1 MTFPVITVL
10 SRVCVRVHVRVF
22 ISDSTYLFYQV
33 VTATMNCVEKFDPIL
48 KSISQLDQQ
57 SVMKMASSSTKRWQE
72 GKPLSALDGVPVVI
86 KEQLNVE
93 PYVTCNG
100 CTFVSPAGEGIGEST
115 ISLRLKEAGAIV
127 LGVTSMQEMGFGT
140 LGSNPNRGM
149 SHNPYNTD
157 HYAGGSSTGSAIAVA
172 AGFCP
177 ISIGCDGGGSIRIPS
192 ALCGIVGLKPTFAR
206 VSSYGGI
213 PTAFTVTHVGP
224 MCSTVADT
232 AILYSVIA
240 GRDEKCPVGLQQPTP
255 SLSSVSN
262 LLLDGITI
270 GVYNEWFEDA
280 ETSIVLACKNALKS
294 LESLGATIVQI
305 KIPEL
310 EEVRVGHFISIASE
324 LCASMAVDFDEHFSD
339 YNPETVGA
347 AAGGYATTGTQYFTA
362 LKQRTRSI
370 DILKNIFQKVDC
382 IVTPATG
389 MVAPKIP
396 ADAVKCGQSDLTTTG
411 TLMKFSALANFTGI
425 PGVVVPVGYDE
436 DDLPIGLQ
444 VMGRWW
450 EEHVILRVAHA
461 VESVVE
467 YKPPKIYCNPL
478 ENI

>member
-1 MTFPVITVL
+1 M
-10 SRVCVRVHVRVF
+10 
-22 ISDSTYLFYQV
+22 
-33 VTATMNCVEKFDPIL
+33 TATLKCVEKYDAIL

-57 SVMKMASSSTKRWQE
+57 SVMKMASSSTRRWQE
-72 GKPLSALDGVPVVI
+72 GNPLSVLDGVPVVI
-86 KEQLNVE
+86 KEEINVK
-93 PYVTCNG
+93 PYVTYTG
-100 CTFVSPAGEGIGEST
+100 CKFVPACLEGIGEST

-149 SHNPYNTD
+149 SRNPYNTD
-157 HYAGGSSTGSAIAVA
+157 CYAGGSSTGSAIAVA

-177 ISIGCDGGGSIRIPS
+177 ISIGCDGGGSIRIPA
-192 ALCGIVGLKPTFAR
+192 ALCGIVGLKPTYAR

-255 SLSSVSN
+255 SLSNVSN
-262 LLLDGITI
+262 LLLNGITI
-270 GVYNEWFEDA
+270 GVYSEWFEDA

-294 LESLGATIVQI
+294 FESLGATVAEI

-310 EEVRVGHFISIASE
+310 EETRACHTISIASE
-324 LCASMAVDFDEHFSD
+324 LCASMAVDFDEHFDD
-339 YNPETVGA
+339 YNPETIGV
-347 AAGGYATTGTQYFTA
+347 AAGGYGTTGTQYFTA

-370 DILKNIFQKVDC
+370 NILKNIFQKVDC
-382 IVTPATG
+382 IITPATG
-389 MVAPKIP
+389 VVAPKIP
-396 ADAVKCGQSDLTTTG
+396 ADAVGGGQIDAATSG
-411 TLMKFSALANFTGI
+411 TLMKFSVLANFTGI
-425 PGVVVPVGYDE
+425 PGVVVPVGYNE

-467 YKPPKIYCNPL
+467 YKPPKVYSNPL